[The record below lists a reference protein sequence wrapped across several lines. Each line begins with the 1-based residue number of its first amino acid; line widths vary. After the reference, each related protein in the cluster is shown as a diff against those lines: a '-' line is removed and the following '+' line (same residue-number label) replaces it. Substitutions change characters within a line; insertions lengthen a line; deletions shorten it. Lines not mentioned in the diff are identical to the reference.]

1 MQEIWKDIY
10 LIENGVEYD
19 YRCLY
24 QVSSEGRVKSLNYL
38 RTGKEKILS
47 PGKTKN
53 GYFLVALYKDGKQKM
68 FRVHRLVAHMFIEN
82 DDPINKIEV
91 NHIDENK
98 TNNCVDNLEWC
109 TKEYNNSYGTHNERM
124 AKTKSRKII
133 GYSLTSTK
141 IIILQSATEAKKF
154 GFHQGKICAC
164 CNGKQKQ
171 HKGYRWYYL
180 DDKEC

>member
-1 MQEIWKDIY
+1 
-10 LIENGVEYD
+10 
-19 YRCLY
+19 
-24 QVSSEGRVKSLNYL
+24 
-38 RTGKEKILS
+38 
-47 PGKTKN
+47 
-53 GYFLVALYKDGKQKM
+53 M

-141 IIILQSATEAKKF
+141 VIILQSATEAKKF

-164 CNGKQKQ
+164 CNSKQKQ

-180 DDKEC
+180 